1 MIDFGSY
8 FGSIYDDVKTNFF
21 EILYSK
27 NIYIL
32 VFLSSIFILLSYYLY
47 YVYVIKPK
55 EDNYKA
61 NKEYIEDKRKDVDL
75 YFFYTQWCPHSKKA
89 KKVLMDFQKENKKIN
104 GKTINY
110 FYVDAEEK
118 EELAND
124 FKVESYPSV
133 YLVVDENKIYYDA
146 NVKPNLLNKFLE
158 TST

>member
-1 MIDFGSY
+1 
-8 FGSIYDDVKTNFF
+8 
-21 EILYSK
+21 
-27 NIYIL
+27 
-32 VFLSSIFILLSYYLY
+32 
-47 YVYVIKPK
+47 
-55 EDNYKA
+55 
-61 NKEYIEDKRKDVDL
+61 
-75 YFFYTQWCPHSKKA
+75 
-89 KKVLMDFQKENKKIN
+89 MDFQKENKKIN